1 MLEDEGKKIR
11 YTFPKKERL
20 SSKKEIRELFENGSS
35 FYLPPF
41 KVIFQPYT
49 PTSDTSGF
57 YHKVLFSI
65 PKRNFKKAVTR
76 NKIKRRLKEA
86 YRLNKHQL
94 LKPNFVGL
102 PLLIAYIY
110 IGKKV
115 DSYEMIEEKLKASLT
130 RLKKSRL

>member
-1 MLEDEGKKIR
+1 MLDDEGKKIS

-35 FYLPPF
+35 FYLYPF
-41 KVIFQPYT
+41 KVLFHPYT
-49 PTSDTSGF
+49 PDESRF

-110 IGKKV
+110 IGKEV
-115 DSYEMIEEKLKASLT
+115 YSYKTIEEKLIASLN
-130 RLKKSRL
+130 RLKKNRL

>member
-1 MLEDEGKKIR
+1 MLENEGNKIR

-20 SSKKEIRELFENGSS
+20 SSKKEIRELFEHGSS
-35 FYLPPF
+35 FYFYPYKIKF
-41 KVIFQPYT
+41 HPYT
-49 PTSDTSGF
+49 PEGTGF

-86 YRLNKHQL
+86 YRLNKHLL
-94 LKPNFVGL
+94 LKPEFMGL

-110 IGKKV
+110 VGKKV
-115 DSYEMIEEKLKASLT
+115 YSYNIIEEKLIASFH
-130 RLKKSRL
+130 RLKKSKK

>member
-20 SSKKEIRELFENGSS
+20 SSKKEIRELFEDGSS
-35 FYLPPF
+35 FYLYPF
-41 KVIFQPYT
+41 KVIFRPYN
-49 PTSDTSGF
+49 PESSGL

-94 LKPNFVGL
+94 LKPDFVGH

-110 IGKKV
+110 VGKKV
-115 DSYEMIEEKLKASLT
+115 YSYKIIEEKLIASLN